1 MQTETVRNN
10 SSEKMTDAKPFP
22 LEKILTVS
30 ARDYV
35 ASVNGSGRLSDYEMK
50 GVHVETNQDIRS
62 SSLVE
67 SSLVELFSKLVP
79 EDAEVV
85 VDYRTSVAVASDE
98 ISVYFRK
105 SASGTALIPKTKE
118 PVDLE
123 KFRKFQAQEK

>member
-1 MQTETVRNN
+1 
-10 SSEKMTDAKPFP
+10 MTDAKPFP

-67 SSLVELFSKLVP
+67 LFSKLVP

-98 ISVYFRK
+98 ISVYFKK

>member
-1 MQTETVRNN
+1 MQTETARNN

-62 SSLVE
+62 